1 MVIYRGSDGKP
12 GYHQTDDIHDAVGF
26 VEQMRNER
34 GVEHTRIFRLEEVVF
49 QYRPYYH
56 VELADS
62 LGGPVE
68 VGSDDETKPL
78 VSLGEITGGYGSG
91 PSSVRNGNGGSNGSS
106 TSTNGSNG
114 HSEFATVDSINTVT
128 TKSPLNKDGNGS
140 LSNGATGSGS
150 TGSSGSSANGSTDT
164 ASSDGDIDSDADLNV
179 ALADA
184 KDNGETSSV
193 GSKRSLF
200 GR

>member
-1 MVIYRGSDGKP
+1 MSHMVIYRGSDGKP

-68 VGSDDETKPL
+68 VGSDDEAKPL
-78 VSLGEITGGYGSG
+78 VNLGEITGGYGSG

-114 HSEFATVDSINTVT
+114 HSEFATVDSISTAT
-128 TKSPLNKDGNGS
+128 SKSSLSKDGNGS
-140 LSNGATGSGS
+140 SGSG
-150 TGSSGSSANGSTDT
+150 ANGSTDK
-164 ASSDGDIDSDADLNV
+164 ASLEGDSDIDADLNV

-184 KDNGETSSV
+184 KDDGETSSV